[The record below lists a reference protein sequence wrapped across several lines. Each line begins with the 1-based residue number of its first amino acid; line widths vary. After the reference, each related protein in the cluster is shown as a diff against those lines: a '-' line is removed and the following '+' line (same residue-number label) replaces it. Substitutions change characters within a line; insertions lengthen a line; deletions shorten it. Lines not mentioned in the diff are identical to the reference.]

1 MQAGQRRHYISI
13 EQVAESQDARGELTK
28 TWTEYA
34 NAWSEI
40 KPVRGREYFQAH
52 AENVAADTR
61 IILPYLS
68 GITSKMRVRFGSRI
82 YDIETVINI
91 DERNREL
98 NLMCVEHT

>member
-1 MQAGQRRHYISI
+1 MQAGKRAHYII
-13 EQVAESQDARGELTK
+13 IQQVSESADARGEMTQ
-28 TWTEYA
+28 TWSEYA
-34 NAWSEI
+34 NAWAEI

-61 IILPYLS
+61 IILPYLP
-68 GITSKMRVRFGSRI
+68 GITSKMRVKFKSRI

-98 NLMCVEHT
+98 NLMCVEQL

>member
-1 MQAGQRRHYISI
+1 MKAGERRHYIII
-13 EQVAESQDARGELTK
+13 EQVSESADARNEMTQ
-28 TWTEYA
+28 TWSEYA
-34 NAWSEI
+34 NAWAEI

-61 IILPYLS
+61 IILPYIA

-98 NLMCVEHT
+98 NLMCVERV